1 MLSALLSL
9 WLCLF
14 PHLASAGK
22 VDTRVDERIE
32 LVSIVA
38 RLAGLR
44 EYRMQNSDSAYAR
57 RVEAHFGPHRDHPAV
72 RRLVSLHA
80 ERGVSYDALPSL
92 ALHLGPLPDLV
103 ERVSFEAAPERLD
116 ARWNGAAAR
125 PFLVDLRDFARATG
139 AAEFFA
145 SERAFYSEVSR
156 RLSERLSESRA
167 LPWFDDYFGAR
178 PGASCV
184 AIAGLLCGG
193 MNYGVGVRFADGR
206 AEELAPVFGCWEWD
220 EQGFPKFGASYV
232 PLFAHELCHSY
243 TNRLVDA
250 FERELAAPAARIHAS
265 CADAMKR
272 QGYSTPKIVMY
283 ETLVRACV
291 VRCRLATEG
300 SSAAK
305 EQAQAE
311 LEAHFAWV
319 PELADLFAEYEK
331 DRDRFPTLRDFLP
344 RIVERLTAIAERL
357 PEDARAPQVVALVPA
372 NAATDVDPMLTLLR
386 ITFDRPMRD
395 QSWSLVGAKSDLP
408 EITGALSY
416 DAARKVLTVPIRL
429 QPDRTYSF
437 SLNGERH
444 KGFVSAEGVALEPLP
459 VRFSTR
465 AR

>member
-1 MLSALLSL
+1 MLAALLSL
-9 WLCLF
+9 WLCLM
-14 PHLASAGK
+14 PTLTESGK
-22 VDTRVDERIE
+22 VDARVDERVE

-44 EYRMQNSDSAYAR
+44 EYRMENSVSAYSQ
-57 RVEAHFGPHRDHPAV
+57 RVEERFGSHRDHAAV
-72 RRLVSLHA
+72 RRLATLHS

-92 ALHLGPLPDLV
+92 ALHLGFLPDLD
-103 ERVSFEAAPERLD
+103 ERASFETAPERLD

-125 PFLVDLRDFARATG
+125 PFLVELRDFARVTG

-145 SERAFYSEVSR
+145 SEREFYSEVSR
-156 RLSERLSESRA
+156 RLSARLSESRA
-167 LPWFDDYFGAR
+167 LPWFDTYFGAR

-206 AEELAPVFGCWEWD
+206 AEELTPVFGCWEWD
-220 EQGFPKFGASYV
+220 SQGFPTFGESYL

-243 TNRLVDA
+243 TNSLVDA

-272 QGYSTPKIVMY
+272 QGYATPKIVMY

-291 VRCRLATEG
+291 VRCRFATEG
-300 SSAAK
+300 TAAAK
-305 EQAQAE
+305 EQVQAE
-311 LEAHFAWV
+311 QKAHFAWV
-319 PELADLFAEYEK
+319 PELAELLSEYEA
-331 DRDRFPTLRDFLP
+331 DRERYPELRAFLP
-344 RIVERLTAIAERL
+344 RIVERLAAIAERL
-357 PEDARAPQVVALVPA
+357 PEVARAPQVVALVPA
-372 NAATDVDPMLTLLR
+372 NAATDVDPALTLLR
-386 ITFDRPMRD
+386 ITFDRPMKD
-395 QSWSLVGAKSDLP
+395 SSWSLVGAKSDLP
-408 EITGALSY
+408 EITGALAY

-429 QPDRTYSF
+429 QPGRTYSF